1 MTLRHGFSRRGA
13 DVKIAAGTRACGWAR
28 AALRRWIL
36 AGVLA
41 CVALAAPATALAT
54 PATAIS
60 AGYDHTC
67 ALTSAGAVM
76 CWGDNELG
84 QLGDG
89 TETSTTTPVDV
100 IGLSSGV
107 AAISAGGGHTCALTS
122 AGAVKCWG
130 NNGQGQLGDG
140 TTGNTT
146 EPVDVIGLSSGVTAI
161 SAGVYDTC
169 ALTSAGAV
177 KCWGYNAYGELGD
190 GTTTNSSEPVAVSGL
205 SSGVTAIS
213 AGFFHTCA
221 LTSAGA
227 VKCWGWGDSG
237 ALGDGTT
244 ANQTTQVAVSGL
256 SSGVTAISAGQG
268 HTCALTSAGAVECWG
283 ANLEGQLG
291 DGTTKATTE
300 PVAVSGMSSGIA
312 AISAGG
318 FHTCAL
324 TSTGAVECWGYNKF
338 GQLGDG
344 TTKNKTTPV
353 DALGFLSGTCASNSG
368 TITLSPGLTATPAVQ
383 KVKVKG
389 TLSGCTGGPFT
400 GATYTATMETGGP
413 VSCSVLDGEP
423 ALVVGSAKFK
433 WTPNAKASTG
443 ALALL
448 LAETDE
454 SAMAGEVLAGSYAPL
469 TFSEDEMTEE
479 FSGGEKCGEPEGKKA
494 AKAVK
499 TGDFRGSAIDFE

>member
-1 MTLRHGFSRRGA
+1 MTVRHGFSRRGA
-13 DVKIAAGTRACGWAR
+13 DVEIAAGARACGR
-28 AALRRWIL
+28 GCAALRRWIL

-54 PATAIS
+54 TATAIS
-60 AGYDHTC
+60 AGYVHTC
-67 ALTSAGAVM
+67 ALTSAGAVK

-84 QLGDG
+84 ELGDG

-107 AAISAGGGHTCALTS
+107 AAISAGGCHTCALTS

-130 NNGQGQLGDG
+130 NDAQGELGDG
-140 TTGNTT
+140 TTTNTT
-146 EPVDVIGLSSGVTAI
+146 TPVDVIGLSSGVTAI
-161 SAGVYDTC
+161 SVGCEDAC

-177 KCWGYNAYGELGD
+177 KCWGYNVYGQLGD
-190 GTTTNSSEPVAVSGL
+190 GTTTNSSEPVDVSGL
-205 SSGVTAIS
+205 SSGVAAIS

-221 LTSAGA
+221 RTSAGA

-244 ANQTTQVAVSGL
+244 ANQTTPVAVSGL

-268 HTCALTSAGAVECWG
+268 HTCALTSAGAVKCWG

-291 DGTTKATTE
+291 DGTTTIKLE

-324 TSTGAVECWGYNKF
+324 TSAGAVKCWGYNKE
-338 GQLGDG
+338 GQIGDG
-344 TTKNKTTPV
+344 TAKNKTTPV
-353 DALGFLSGTCASNSG
+353 DVLGFYSGTCASNSG

-400 GATYTATMETGGP
+400 EATYTATMKTGNA
-413 VSCSVLDGEP
+413 VSCSVLDGE
-423 ALVVGSAKFK
+423 
-433 WTPNAKASTG
+433 
-443 ALALL
+443 
-448 LAETDE
+448 AE
-454 SAMAGEVLAGSYAPL
+454 
-469 TFSEDEMTEE
+469 
-479 FSGGEKCGEPEGKKA
+479 
-494 AKAVK
+494 
-499 TGDFRGSAIDFE
+499 